1 MSKEF
6 LLDLRALLSGAS
18 TASDQTTANNGGMD
32 VCAREVT
39 LVENARQDPVAFAS
53 LYELYFARVYRYL
66 RMWVE
71 HESDAKDIT
80 QQVCLQAL
88 TALPRYEKR
97 DTPFAVW
104 LFTIARRARRS
115 WPARPQASAAA
126 RAGRGAGDGGR
137 AGHGAEPAPA
147 RVV

>member
-1 MSKEF
+1 MRPTTREGHVEPHARSMSKEF

-18 TASDQTTANNGGMD
+18 TASDQTTANNGGAD

-80 QQVCLQAL
+80 QQV
-88 TALPRYEKR
+88 
-97 DTPFAVW
+97 
-104 LFTIARRARRS
+104 
-115 WPARPQASAAA
+115 
-126 RAGRGAGDGGR
+126 
-137 AGHGAEPAPA
+137 
-147 RVV
+147 